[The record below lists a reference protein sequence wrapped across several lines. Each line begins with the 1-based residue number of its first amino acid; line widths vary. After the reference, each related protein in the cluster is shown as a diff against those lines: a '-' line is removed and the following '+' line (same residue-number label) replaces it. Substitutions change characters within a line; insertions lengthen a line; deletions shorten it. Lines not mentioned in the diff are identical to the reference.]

1 MSIEDRLV
9 MNLRYLYENRTY
21 HSIGAEYN
29 MVDTTALRNIRSIED
44 ILIKNNNFNN
54 LTNKNIFFKKKN

>member
-1 MSIEDRLV
+1 
-9 MNLRYLYENRTY
+9 
-21 HSIGAEYN
+21 

-54 LTNKNIFFKKKN
+54 LTNKNIFLKRRIKK